1 MRISDGSSD
10 VCSSDLGNA
19 VHHRGAERR
28 HAVHLRRRDLLRLP
42 RHGPALTRAQPQ
54 SMQFEQFLGN
64 PLLALGLTLPRI
76 SGAFIMLPLLTQQNM
91 PSMVCNSFLVSLAVV
106 ALPVALAGLPDTGMS
121 MADLAPIALKELFI
135 GIPLAP

>member
-28 HAVHLRRRDLLRLP
+28 HAVHLRRRDLLRPP

-91 PSMVCNSFLVSLAVV
+91 PSMVRNSFLVSLAVV
-106 ALPVALAGLPDTGMS
+106 ALPVPPARSDARRVG
-121 MADLAPIALKELFI
+121 KEC
-135 GIPLAP
+135 ASTCRSRW

>member
-19 VHHRGAERR
+19 VHHRGADRR

-64 PLLALGLTLPRI
+64 PLLALGLPLPRI
-76 SGAFIMLPLLTQQNM
+76 SRAFIILPLLTQQNI
-91 PSMVCNSFLVSLAVV
+91 PSMVRTPFLLTLAVV
-106 ALPVALAGLPDTGMS
+106 WLRSVDRRVG
-121 MADLAPIALKELFI
+121 KE
-135 GIPLAP
+135 